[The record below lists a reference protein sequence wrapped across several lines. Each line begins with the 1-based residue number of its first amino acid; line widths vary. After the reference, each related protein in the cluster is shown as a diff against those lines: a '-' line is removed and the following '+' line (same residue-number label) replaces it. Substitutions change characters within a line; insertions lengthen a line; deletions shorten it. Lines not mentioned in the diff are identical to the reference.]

1 MIRSLLIAAVLALT
15 GCASMPDPARRAQDA
30 FAAARD
36 NPVALRAFLERFP
49 KGSDLHNH
57 LSGAV
62 YAESY
67 VGWAAEDG
75 LCVTPDLALAPGP
88 CAAPNR
94 PAADALR
101 SQPLYDGLVRAFS
114 MHDFVPTPGMPS
126 GHAQFF
132 ATFGRFA
139 AAAGP
144 ARTPDMLAEVVDRNA
159 RQNVLYLEPMI
170 LLGAFEAIGRSAGLA
185 PSSDDFAALDARIR
199 AAGVY
204 DLVPG
209 QIAELDRVE
218 AALRDRLGCA
228 GPAARPGCAV
238 TNRYILQVLRNAP
251 APAVFAQIALSMAL
265 IKADPRIVAV
275 NLVAPEDA
283 LIARRDYTLHM
294 RMLQYLGARFDGV
307 PVTLHAG
314 ELTLG
319 LVPPDDL
326 RFHIRQAIE
335 IAGARRI
342 GHGVAIAYEDDRAG
356 LLRLM
361 AERRVAVEINLTS
374 NDVILGVK
382 GKDHPFRTYREAG
395 VPVTIST
402 DDEGVSRS
410 DLTNEYQRAVQEQGV
425 DYAGLKQL
433 ARNALEY
440 SFLPGAS
447 LWSSPLFEGYVAAC
461 RGEGPAAAPSA
472 QACRDFLAASP
483 KAREQWR
490 HEGLMTTFEASF

>member
-1 MIRSLLIAAVLALT
+1 MIRKILLAGVLALA
-15 GCASMPDPARRAQDA
+15 GCTSLPDGSGAPRA
-30 FAAARD
+30 FEAARD
-36 NPVALRAFLERFP
+36 NPVALRVFLERFP
-49 KGSDLHNH
+49 KGADLHNH

-67 VGWAAEDG
+67 IGWAAQDG
-75 LCVTPDLALAPGP
+75 LCVTPALGLTSN
-88 CAAPNR
+88 CETPNR

-101 SQPLYDGLVRAFS
+101 SQLFYDSLVRSFS
-114 MHDFVPTPGMPS
+114 LREFVPTADMPS

-132 ATFGRFA
+132 SSFGRF
-139 AAAGP
+139 GP
-144 ARTPDMLAEVVDRNA
+144 VANSRTGDMLAEVADRNA
-159 RQNVLYLEPMI
+159 RQAVFYLEPMVSFGAAEAARRAAN
-170 LLGAFEAIGRSAGLA
+170 LGPG
-185 PSSDDFAALDARIR
+185 DDFAALDGRIR
-199 AAGVY
+199 AAGIY
-204 DLVPG
+204 DLVPA
-209 QIAELDRVE
+209 QIAELDRNE
-218 AALRDRLGCA
+218 AAMRARLRCDGPDASRGCD
-228 GPAARPGCAV
+228 V
-238 TNRYILQVLRNAP
+238 TMRYILQVNRNAS
-251 APAVFAQIALSMAL
+251 APAVFAQIALNMAL
-265 IKADPRIVAV
+265 IKADPRFVAV

-294 RMLQYLGARFDGV
+294 RMLHYLAARFGGPPV
-307 PVTLHAG
+307 PLHAG

-319 LVPPDDL
+319 LVPPADL
-326 RFHIRQAIE
+326 KFHIRQAIE

-342 GHGVAIAYEDDRAG
+342 GHGVDLAFEDDMAG

-361 AERRVAVEINLTS
+361 AERRVLVEVNLTS

-382 GKDHPFRTYREAG
+382 GASHPFRSYRAAG
-395 VPVTIST
+395 VPVSLST

-447 LWSSPLFEGYVAAC
+447 LWRSQAFSGFVEAC
-461 RGEGPAAAPSA
+461 RGERPGGVPAAP
-472 QACRDFLAASP
+472 ACRDHLAASA

-490 HEGLMTTFEASF
+490 HEALLAAFEAGW